1 MDVNI
6 ISCPS
11 TRIAVLQ
18 HRGSLTLSTPPP
30 RVLSPGVRRADYRP
44 SPPAIPG
51 DRLDDPQTT
60 PQEAFRFDIC
70 GTVDRPV
77 GENAFGV
84 INGEIPADAAPSCA
98 ITARWT
104 RWRTAFGFSI
114 ATGYPLQARRYGI
127 FRCTS
132 VTSILS
138 MRWLSMNC
146 KPIFI
151 CRWPD

>member
-18 HRGSLTLSTPPP
+18 HRGSPDLVNATAARFIARRKTSG
-30 RVLSPGVRRADYRP
+30 LSPVATSDTRGSHGTIRR
-44 SPPAIPG
+44 PPAGGIS
-51 DRLDDPQTT
+51 
-60 PQEAFRFDIC
+60 FDIC

-84 INGEIPADAAPSCA
+84 INGEIPGGRCA
-98 ITARWT
+98 VVRHHGSLDTLANSVWFLYRDWLPASGET
-104 RWRTAFGFSI
+104 LR
-114 ATGYPLQARRYGI
+114 I

>member
-18 HRGSLTLSTPPP
+18 HRGSPDLVNATAA
-30 RVLSPGVRRADYRP
+30 RLSPGVRRADYRP

-51 DRLDDPQTT
+51 IARDDPQTT

-84 INGEIPADAAPSCA
+84 INGEIPGGRCA
-98 ITARWT
+98 VVRHHGSLDTLANSVWFLYRDWLPASGETLRDFPVYFRYLNFVHEVAEHELQTDI
-104 RWRTAFGFSI
+104 
-114 ATGYPLQARRYGI
+114 YLPLA
-127 FRCTS
+127 
-132 VTSILS
+132 
-138 MRWLSMNC
+138 
-146 KPIFI
+146 
-151 CRWPD
+151 

>member
-18 HRGSLTLSTPPP
+18 HRGSPDLVNATAA
-30 RVLSPGVRRADYRP
+30 RFIAGVRRADYRP

-51 DRLDDPQTT
+51 IAWDDPQTT

-84 INGEIPADAAPSCA
+84 INGEIPGGRCA
-98 ITARWT
+98 VVRHHGSLDTLANSVWFLYRDWLPASGETLRDFPVYFRYLNFVHEVAEHELQTDI
-104 RWRTAFGFSI
+104 
-114 ATGYPLQARRYGI
+114 YLPLA
-127 FRCTS
+127 
-132 VTSILS
+132 
-138 MRWLSMNC
+138 
-146 KPIFI
+146 
-151 CRWPD
+151 